1 MISWRGWGILGFIA
15 WPLIFVFGA
24 LTELI
29 IDDLGVAFIVGCM
42 ATAAVVYLLGVW
54 LNSTKTSRGRT
65 FHDRHELMGDTLQE
79 SSRFY
84 LFLAAVGFI
93 VEVIVQFRRDE
104 GWQVAAIDVP
114 VLIALA
120 ALVVLAFH
128 LAWRR
133 RVARYRAVAERQGWQ
148 LAMPPRRTRDW
159 IAEFTGHSA
168 GFPFVAK
175 VGSEVARC
183 DVRLPVQV
191 PNVTVEPSPLMRDR
205 LYLINGMRV
214 AIGAPWY
221 DEDALR
227 RALEFASDLVT
238 RDIVSRTRGHDLS
251 GWRIGEVT
259 LHFGWSGRISD
270 AGLVDLVRSVTAL
283 AAALPPSVLA
293 RHALR
298 GARSRPRRRAGRGR
312 GNADVAATPN
322 GPH

>member
-1 MISWRGWGILGFIA
+1 MIRWRGWGILGFIA

-29 IDDLGVAFIVGCM
+29 VDDLGVAFIVGCL
-42 ATAAVVYLLGVW
+42 ATAAVVYLLGVR

-93 VEVIVQFRRDE
+93 VEVIVQFRHGE
-104 GWQVAAIDVP
+104 GWKVAAIDVP

-120 ALVVLAFH
+120 ALVVLAFR
-128 LAWRR
+128 LAGRR

-168 GFPFVAK
+168 GFPFVAE
-175 VGSEVARC
+175 VDTEVARC
-183 DVRLPVQV
+183 DVQLPVQV
-191 PNVTVEPSPLMRDR
+191 PDLIVEPSPLARNR
-205 LYLINGMRV
+205 PYLINGMRV
-214 AIGAPWY
+214 AVGAPWY

-251 GWRIGEVT
+251 GWSIGEAT
-259 LHFGWSGRISD
+259 LHFGWSGRIFD

-283 AAALPPSVLA
+283 AAAIPPSVLA

-298 GARSRPRRRAGRGR
+298 ENEVAAREARRAQPR
-312 GNADVAATPN
+312 
-322 GPH
+322 